1 MQTQKGMGDEAL
13 MRFSQLF
20 VVVASVVGLVTF
32 LNPDGINDPKFTES
46 MVMLCRIAM
55 GIFLIELVP
64 AFIHKIKNET
74 IVDIISLTII
84 PVSTALAIS
93 LVKPDLDPHLFEII
107 IVMMVIVSLLCSTIL
122 KNKLAKRW
130 SAEINSYHSDE

>member
-1 MQTQKGMGDEAL
+1 MK
-13 MRFSQLF
+13 FSQLF

-32 LNPDGINDPKFTES
+32 LNPDSINDPKFTEN
-46 MVMLCRIAM
+46 MVLICRIAM
-55 GIFLIELVP
+55 AIFLIELVP

-84 PVSTALAIS
+84 PVSTALALYIIN
-93 LVKPDLDPHLFEII
+93 PEIDTRIFEII
-107 IVMMVIVSLLCSTIL
+107 IVLMVIVSILCSTIL

>member
-1 MQTQKGMGDEAL
+1 MGDEAL

-20 VVVASVVGLVTF
+20 VVVASIIGLVTF

-46 MVMLCRIAM
+46 MVLLCRIGMA
-55 GIFLIELVP
+55 IFLIELVP

-74 IVDIISLTII
+74 IVELISLTVV
-84 PVSTALAIS
+84 PFTTALAIY
-93 LVKPDLDPHLFEII
+93 LVRPDLDTRIFDII
-107 IVMMVIVSLLCSTIL
+107 IVLMVVVSLVCSTML

>member
-1 MQTQKGMGDEAL
+1 

>member
-1 MQTQKGMGDEAL
+1 MK
-13 MRFSQLF
+13 FSQLF

-32 LNPDGINDPKFTES
+32 LNPDGINDPTFTES

-74 IVDIISLTII
+74 IVDLISLTVI
-84 PVSTALAIS
+84 PVSTALALYIIN
-93 LVKPDLDPHLFEII
+93 PEIDTRIFEII
-107 IVMMVIVSLLCSTIL
+107 IVLMVIVSLLCSTIL

-130 SAEINSYHSDE
+130 SAEINSYHPDE

>member
-1 MQTQKGMGDEAL
+1 MK
-13 MRFSQLF
+13 FSQLF
-20 VVVASVVGLVTF
+20 VVVASVIGLVTF
-32 LNPDGINDPKFTES
+32 LTPQIVDEPSFKDN
-46 MVMLCRIAM
+46 MVLLCRIGMA
-55 GIFLIELVP
+55 IFLIEFVP

-74 IVDIISLTII
+74 IVDLISLTVI
-84 PVSTALAIS
+84 PVSTALAIL

-107 IVMMVIVSLLCSTIL
+107 IVLMVVVSLVCSTML

>member
-1 MQTQKGMGDEAL
+1 

-84 PVSTALAIS
+84 PVSTALALYIINPEIDS
-93 LVKPDLDPHLFEII
+93 RIFEIV
-107 IVMMVIVSLLCSTIL
+107 IVLMIVVSLLCSTIL

-130 SAEINSYHSDE
+130 SAEINSYHPED

>member
-1 MQTQKGMGDEAL
+1 MGDETL
-13 MRFSQLF
+13 MKFSQLF

-32 LNPDGINDPKFTES
+32 LNPDGVNDPKFTES
-46 MVMLCRIAM
+46 MVILCRIAM
-55 GIFLIELVP
+55 GVFLIELVP

-74 IVDIISLTII
+74 IIELLSLTVV
-84 PVSTALAIS
+84 PVTTALALYIIN
-93 LVKPDLDPHLFEII
+93 PEIDTHIFEIV
-107 IVMMVIVSLLCSTIL
+107 IVLMVFVSLLCSTML

>member
-1 MQTQKGMGDEAL
+1 

-32 LNPDGINDPKFTES
+32 LSPDGINDPKFTES
-46 MVMLCRIAM
+46 MVLLCRIGMA
-55 GIFLIELVP
+55 IFLIELVP

-74 IVDIISLTII
+74 IVELISLTVV
-84 PVSTALAIS
+84 PVSTALAIY
-93 LVKPDLDPHLFEII
+93 LIRPDLDTRIFEII
-107 IVMMVIVSLLCSTIL
+107 IVLMVIVSLVCSTML

-130 SAEINSYHSDE
+130 SAEINTYHSDE

>member
-1 MQTQKGMGDEAL
+1 MK
-13 MRFSQLF
+13 FSQLF

-32 LNPDGINDPKFTES
+32 INPDGVNDPKFTES

-74 IVDIISLTII
+74 IVDLISLTVI
-84 PVSTALAIS
+84 PVTTALALYIINPELDTRIFEIVIVLMIFVS
-93 LVKPDLDPHLFEII
+93 LV
-107 IVMMVIVSLLCSTIL
+107 CSTML

-130 SAEINSYHSDE
+130 SAEINSYHADE

>member
-1 MQTQKGMGDEAL
+1 MK
-13 MRFSQLF
+13 FSQLF

-84 PVSTALAIS
+84 PVSTALALYIIN
-93 LVKPDLDPHLFEII
+93 PEIDTRIFEII
-107 IVMMVIVSLLCSTIL
+107 IVLMVIVSLLCSTIL

>member
-1 MQTQKGMGDEAL
+1 MGDEAL

-20 VVVASVVGLVTF
+20 VVVASIVGLVTF

-46 MVMLCRIAM
+46 MVLLCRIGMA
-55 GIFLIELVP
+55 IFLIELVP

-74 IVDIISLTII
+74 IVELISLTVV
-84 PVSTALAIS
+84 PVSTALAIY
-93 LVKPDLDPHLFEII
+93 LVNPDLDTHIFEII
-107 IVMMVIVSLLCSTIL
+107 IVVMVIVSLIFSTML

>member
-1 MQTQKGMGDEAL
+1 MK
-13 MRFSQLF
+13 FSQLF

-84 PVSTALAIS
+84 PVSTALALYIIN
-93 LVKPDLDPHLFEII
+93 PEIDTHIFEII
-107 IVMMVIVSLLCSTIL
+107 IVLMVIVSLLCSTIL

>member
-1 MQTQKGMGDEAL
+1 MGDETL

-46 MVMLCRIAM
+46 MVLLCRIGMA
-55 GIFLIELVP
+55 IFLIELVP

-74 IVDIISLTII
+74 IVELISLTVV
-84 PVSTALAIS
+84 PVSTALAIY
-93 LVKPDLDPHLFEII
+93 LVSPDLDTRIFEII
-107 IVMMVIVSLLCSTIL
+107 IVLMVIVSLVCSTML

>member
-1 MQTQKGMGDEAL
+1 

-20 VVVASVVGLVTF
+20 VVVASVIGLVTF

-46 MVMLCRIAM
+46 MVMLCRLAM

-64 AFIHKIKNET
+64 AFIRKIKNET
-74 IVDIISLTII
+74 LVDIISLTII
-84 PVSTALAIS
+84 PVSTALALYIINPEIDS
-93 LVKPDLDPHLFEII
+93 RIFEIV
-107 IVMMVIVSLLCSTIL
+107 IVLMIVVSLLCSTIL

-130 SAEINSYHSDE
+130 SAEINSSHPED

>member
-1 MQTQKGMGDEAL
+1 MGDETL
-13 MRFSQLF
+13 MKFSQLF

-46 MVMLCRIAM
+46 MVLLCRIGMA
-55 GIFLIELVP
+55 IFLIELVP
-64 AFIHKIKNET
+64 AFLHKIKNET
-74 IVDIISLTII
+74 IVDLISLTVV
-84 PVSTALAIS
+84 PFTTALAIY
-93 LVKPDLDPHLFEII
+93 LVNPDLDTHIFEII
-107 IVMMVIVSLLCSTIL
+107 IVLMVVVSLVCSTML

>member
-1 MQTQKGMGDEAL
+1 MK
-13 MRFSQLF
+13 FSQLF

-32 LNPDGINDPKFTES
+32 LNPDSINDPKFTEN
-46 MVMLCRIAM
+46 MVLICRIAM
-55 GIFLIELVP
+55 AIFLIEIVP
-64 AFIHKIKNET
+64 AILRKIKNET
-74 IVDIISLTII
+74 LMDIISLTII

-107 IVMMVIVSLLCSTIL
+107 IVLMIFVSLVCSTML